1 MEALTQ
7 GNRSGLLPQQER
19 RAISIVS
26 TMYRSRPYLQDFI
39 DECLVALQA
48 VGSEPW
54 EIVLVNDG
62 SPDEALAYALQRRAA
77 DCRIVVVDLSRNF
90 GHHAAMQAGLCHA
103 RGDLVFLIDCDLE
116 VRPAALIDF
125 VARQQSS
132 GADLVFGYQER
143 RKGAWFEQWS
153 GTVFWRALNALS
165 DVRVPENMVTERIM
179 TRRFVDALLRLG
191 DHNLF
196 LGGMMSWAGFV
207 QIGLPVAKSQR
218 HGSSTYTLARRLQLM
233 VTAVSS
239 FSSKPLTWLFNAGVV
254 ITAAS
259 FAYVIYLLFRKL
271 MFDDALIGFTSLM
284 GLMSLSLGI
293 ITTALGVVGIYLG
306 KVFNQVQ
313 GRPNYIVRDL
323 HR

>member
-1 MEALTQ
+1 
-7 GNRSGLLPQQER
+7 
-19 RAISIVS
+19 
-26 TMYRSRPYLQDFI
+26 MYRSRPYLPAFI
-39 DECLVALQA
+39 DECIAALDAAA
-48 VGSEPW
+48 VGPW

-62 SPDEALAYALQRRAA
+62 SPDESLAYALQRRA
-77 DCRIVVVDLSRNF
+77 DDPRIVVVDLSRNF
-90 GHHAAMQAGLCHA
+90 GHHPAMQAGLCHA
-103 RGDLVFLIDCDLE
+103 RGDIVFLIDCDLE
-116 VRPAALIDF
+116 VRPAALSDF
-125 VARQQSS
+125 LARQRST
-132 GADLVFGYQER
+132 GADLVFGYQEQ

-153 GTVFWRALNALS
+153 GSVFWRVLNALS
-165 DVRVPENMVTERIM
+165 DVRVPENMVTERLM

-207 QIGLPVAKSQR
+207 QIGLPLEKTQR
-218 HGSSTYTLARRLQLM
+218 QGSSTYTLARRLQLM

-239 FSSKPLTWLFNAGVV
+239 FSSKPLTWLFNAGVL

-259 FAYVIYLLFRKL
+259 FAYVLYLIFRKL

>member
-1 MEALTQ
+1 MEALTEVQ
-7 GNRSGLLPQQER
+7 ATALLPQQEH
-19 RAISIVS
+19 RALSIVC
-26 TMYRSRPYLQDFI
+26 TMYRSRPYLPAFI
-39 DECLVALQA
+39 DECIAALDAAA
-48 VGSEPW
+48 VGPW

-62 SPDEALAYALQRRAA
+62 SPDESLAYALQRRA
-77 DCRIVVVDLSRNF
+77 DDPRIVVVDLSRNF
-90 GHHAAMQAGLCHA
+90 GHHPAMQAGLCHA
-103 RGDLVFLIDCDLE
+103 RGDIVFLIDCDLE
-116 VRPAALIDF
+116 VRPAALSDF
-125 VARQQSS
+125 LARQRST

-153 GTVFWRALNALS
+153 GSVFWRVLNALS
-165 DVRVPENMVTERIM
+165 DVRVPENMVTERLM

-207 QIGLPVAKSQR
+207 QIGLAIEKTQR
-218 HGSSTYTLARRLQLM
+218 QGSSTYTLARRLQLM

-239 FSSKPLTWLFNAGVV
+239 FSSKPLTWLFNAGVL

-259 FAYVIYLLFRKL
+259 FAYVIFLIFRKL